1 MKTSRLKE
9 NFSRILVSTWHNVK
23 TIFRSH
29 PGSSHSFTCSVFA
42 LRTGHS
48 PALKP
53 VRFCFS
59 TKGTM
64 AGGTCTGWQYTF
76 KPPKIFRELHH
87 VFINLPPGLLTKR
100 GSVAIPGPP
109 SPNTSVHMPGGTA
122 VTDST
127 QSLEFQWDLLP
138 VLPQKKMS
146 NRWTNSK
153 ESGERH
159 CPTHCLRF
167 FDSPEWR
174 VLACNRYPRQSTAT
188 CHSPQ
193 QRQSHTFRSVVR
205 HLLCLALDKE
215 CMKERKQWK
224 QSAGGDFTTGKVHQ
238 RQWKYLIEF
247 YFCMFFGRHVILN
260 ISLHSQLDNPRPSA
274 VIRGTWCLHSYQ

>member
-1 MKTSRLKE
+1 MKTSRLQE
-9 NFSRILVSTWHNVK
+9 NLAETCLHNVK

-59 TKGTM
+59 TKGQWLVAPAQVGSTHSN
-64 AGGTCTGWQYTF
+64 
-76 KPPKIFRELHH
+76 PPKIFRELHH

-109 SPNTSVHMPGGTA
+109 SPNTSVPCQVEQLSPIPRKAWSFNET
-122 VTDST
+122 SYP
-127 QSLEFQWDLLP
+127 SCP
-138 VLPQKKMS
+138 VRKKMS
-146 NRWTNSK
+146 IRWTNSK

-167 FDSPEWR
+167 FDSPGRR
-174 VLACNRYPRQSTAT
+174 VPACNRYPRQSTAT

-205 HLLCLALDKE
+205 RLLCLALDKE

-247 YFCMFFGRHVILN
+247 YLCMFFGRHVILN
-260 ISLHSQLDNPRPSA
+260 ISLHSQLDNPCPSA
-274 VIRGTWCLHSYQ
+274 AIRGPWCLHSFQ